1 MQEIEF
7 RGKAL
12 MEECQ
17 LSNYG
22 IKHKNGWVKGNLIQ
36 NGEYPWIVGNI
47 AEVDCEYI
55 YPEFWVS
62 VDPETVSQ
70 YIGIKDIHKKKVF
83 QGDIVKVKRFIFKDC
98 RREEVEGMEE
108 YIGEVVWHQ
117 FGWHIAEKIKDGI
130 RYHSLWLWNIKDDE
144 SDLDT
149 HFMEIIGNKWDN
161 PEMAV
166 IEW

>member
-1 MQEIEF
+1 MQEIEVRAWNKENKIMVYDNEDNSATYWDGVFSSVVGFINF
-7 RGKAL
+7 RL
-12 MEECQ
+12 WYE
-17 LSNYG
+17 SVY
-22 IKHKNGWVKGNLIQ
+22 
-36 NGEYPWIVGNI
+36 
-47 AEVDCEYI
+47 
-55 YPEFWVS
+55 EFML
-62 VDPETVSQ
+62 

-144 SDLDT
+144 TDPDT
-149 HFMEIIGNKWDN
+149 HFMEILSNIWEN
-161 PEMAV
+161 PEMKV
-166 IEW
+166 IE

>member
-7 RGKAL
+7 RG
-12 MEECQ
+12 
-17 LSNYG
+17 
-22 IKHKNGWVKGNLIQ
+22 
-36 NGEYPWIVGNI
+36 
-47 AEVDCEYI
+47 I
-55 YPEFWVS
+55 YPEYCLYEGQDKWIYGYLGKNIEENEYYIQSIKDNDDWGEGYRVLK
-62 VDPETVSQ
+62 DTVGQ
-70 YIGIKDIHKKKVF
+70 YIGIKDIHQKKVF

-144 SDLDT
+144 SEPDT

-161 PEMAV
+161 TEMKV
-166 IEW
+166 IE